1 MKIRVNGT
9 NLEQAEQL
17 KYLGQLIIEDGKTD
31 TDIKRRI
38 AIARKNF
45 MNMKDTLTSR
55 RLSLETKKRLVRCV
69 NITKTELR
77 NQEKAS

>member
-38 AIARKNF
+38 ATARKNF

-69 NITKTELR
+69 NITKTDLR